1 MKNSLVDGDGFNLY
15 QGVLGQ
21 GGYLERSTGGAIG
34 RKVLCI
40 HFVHGTKVG
49 NIAQQNSGFDYI
61 TQAQTAGFQYC
72 LDILQ
77 RLFGLHLDG
86 VAGKSAG
93 GGVNGQLAGNKGNGT
108 GAGDGLAVRAN
119 GAGALAE
126 FKTVLDI
133 ENILS

>member
-77 RLFGLHLDG
+77 RLFAKAP
-86 VAGKSAG
+86 VAGSMGSWPETKVMEPVPEMAW
-93 GGVNGQLAGNKGNGT
+93 L
-108 GAGDGLAVRAN
+108 
-119 GAGALAE
+119 
-126 FKTVLDI
+126 
-133 ENILS
+133 